1 MRTELVA
8 SVFAAAAAAAS
19 AILLDARLNR
29 ALQFGEYKWWTDEV
43 IEKIACRPF
52 AAGMSPV
59 SGIPGSSDINLLSVP
74 PMPGTSGRPY
84 HVT

>member
-52 AAGMSPV
+52 ASWH
-59 SGIPGSSDINLLSVP
+59 VP
-74 PMPGTSGRPY
+74 CEWHPWQQ
-84 HVT
+84 